1 MTRRINPLV
10 GVFLLA
16 VVLGSAGFSQSR
28 TVGKSSREVYTGTV
42 IAIGARPGTNTRT
55 FTLIIDNYTS
65 GQEAQQLIQTL
76 KAEGQDGLLKEMGKV
91 KRGVFQLDGSVGR
104 DISVVLSSEGEEN
117 ERKITLIFERW
128 LGFAE
133 LRRGARSVDYPFS
146 YAELFIDD
154 TKGKGEGTL
163 FPAARLRVKGENT
176 LDVENFGIYPAL
188 LKGVVRR
195 KR

>member
-42 IAIGARPGTNTRT
+42 IAIGARPGTTTRT

-154 TKGKGEGTL
+154 KGKGEGTL

>member
-1 MTRRINPLV
+1 MKRRINPLV

-154 TKGKGEGTL
+154 KGKGEGTL

>member
-1 MTRRINPLV
+1 MKRRINPLV

-42 IAIGARPGTNTRT
+42 IAIGARPGTTTRT

-154 TKGKGEGTL
+154 KGKGEGTL

>member
-154 TKGKGEGTL
+154 KGKGEGTL